1 MRILL
6 ADDHA
11 MVRRGLRMVLE
22 SEGFEVAGEASNGV
36 EAVDLC
42 QSVRPDVAVLDISM
56 PLLNGLDAGGEILK
70 RRPQTR
76 IILLTAH
83 KQERYVREG
92 LRQGVTG
99 YLLKESAAE
108 ELVSAVRAVGEGAVY
123 LGSGVSRSVVHAVS
137 GKAEDSDE
145 SLSPRERQVLQL
157 IAEGKS
163 MKEIGALLGVSS
175 RTADAHRHKIMTKL
189 DLHDTASL
197 VRYAIRL
204 GLVSAEPN

>member
-1 MRILL
+1 VTIRILL

-22 SEGFEVAGEASNGV
+22 SEGFEVAGEASNGL

-42 QSVRPDVAVLDISM
+42 QSVQPDVAVLDIAM

-70 RRPQTR
+70 KHPNTKV
-76 IILLTAH
+76 ILLTAH
-83 KQERYVREG
+83 RQERYLTEG

-99 YLLKESAAE
+99 YLLKESAPE
-108 ELVSAVRAVGEGAVY
+108 ELVNAIRAVGEGAVY
-123 LGSGVSRSVVHAVS
+123 VGSGVSHSVVHSFAGKGDDS
-137 GKAEDSDE
+137 GS

-163 MKEIGALLGVSS
+163 MKEIGALLGISS
-175 RTADAHRHKIMTKL
+175 RTADLHRHKIMTKL
-189 DLHDTASL
+189 GLHDTASL
-197 VRYAIRL
+197 VRYAIRI
-204 GLVSAEPN
+204 GLVV